1 MQVHILAQSVVSVS
15 ALEGVA
21 KEMELKN
28 SDYVELK
35 SSIVQPEM
43 LNNSFNV
50 VVVFREI
57 AAILENRTEQ
67 LPTTNAPQLAVIVD
81 YIDLSSLDPLKEA
94 GGWGCL
100 VAMLILTFPDVRWVF
115 GLIYAKTEKES
126 EIKYLRYFHDLDSF
140 YREPVSNLFDG
151 SGLREYVRKQ
161 IKTKNDGHCK
171 KMKER
176 PLLAIALDDEL
187 QFTYFNSMAA
197 YRFGWRCFPI
207 DSQTVA
213 KSLLGVDSKA
223 DIKIDLTF
231 EDFHLNFP
239 DRTKE
244 FGSLSKLE
252 DRAERLPKLNDAS
265 KRLFVTAS
273 DSDTN
278 DDENK
283 NYIEQLSKDNR
294 TDPNGKISKPVK
306 GFFGFGILSNWSQ
319 DMSKR
324 NLTSYTH
331 SKCDN
336 LENKSGG
343 HSAPGRL
350 LEVSTTLLARAS
362 RIAKDGETLTS
373 SLSAIQGAVMAT
385 DALELLGDKTPTTS
399 IAALALKH
407 ELEVTAEVQFL
418 GVTLFKNSTQERFRE
433 IRSSVD
439 KLTGDI
445 KKNPVANIAA
455 QLSIINHLIPIYNA
469 HHQIDAE
476 AVLLEKERRLD
487 VRRTYKPLKW
497 RFNNEDKLLYKFLE
511 CWEWIWSIIFYM
523 PRLYVCFLM
532 GSIARL
538 TVASAVWIFALS
550 WLLGCVDRPTF
561 DIDKLTENASPFGW
575 GFQDSFFS
583 FVSIGQINQFSN
595 LDTHMNWFIL
605 IAFTMLLGVVHVG
618 LLISHLYSIVSR
630 R

>member
-1 MQVHILAQSVVSVS
+1 
-15 ALEGVA
+15 
-21 KEMELKN
+21 
-28 SDYVELK
+28 
-35 SSIVQPEM
+35 
-43 LNNSFNV
+43 
-50 VVVFREI
+50 
-57 AAILENRTEQ
+57 
-67 LPTTNAPQLAVIVD
+67 
-81 YIDLSSLDPLKEA
+81 
-94 GGWGCL
+94 
-100 VAMLILTFPDVRWVF
+100 
-115 GLIYAKTEKES
+115 
-126 EIKYLRYFHDLDSF
+126 
-140 YREPVSNLFDG
+140 
-151 SGLREYVRKQ
+151 
-161 IKTKNDGHCK
+161 
-171 KMKER
+171 
-176 PLLAIALDDEL
+176 
-187 QFTYFNSMAA
+187 
-197 YRFGWRCFPI
+197 
-207 DSQTVA
+207 
-213 KSLLGVDSKA
+213 
-223 DIKIDLTF
+223 
-231 EDFHLNFP
+231 
-239 DRTKE
+239 
-244 FGSLSKLE
+244 
-252 DRAERLPKLNDAS
+252 
-265 KRLFVTAS
+265 VTAS

-283 NYIEQLSKDNR
+283 DYIEKLSKDKK
-294 TDPNGKISKPVK
+294 TDPNGKISKPVT
-306 GFFGFGILSNWSQ
+306 GFFGFRILSKWSQ
-319 DMSKR
+319 EMSKR
-324 NLTSYTH
+324 NLTSCTH

-418 GVTLFKNSTQERFRE
+418 GVTLFKNSTQARFRE
-433 IRSSVD
+433 IQSSVD

-476 AVLLEKERRLD
+476 AFLLEKERFLD
-487 VRRTYKPLKW
+487 VQRTYKPFEW
-497 RFNNEDKLLYKFLE
+497 RFKNKDKPKIFME
-511 CWEWIWSIIFYM
+511 CWEWTWSIIFYM

-532 GSIARL
+532 GGIARL
-538 TVASAVWIFALS
+538 TAASAVWIFALS
-550 WLLGCVDRPTF
+550 WLLSTAERPIFNIETTKKPPGNF
-561 DIDKLTENASPFGW
+561 ES

-595 LDTHMNWFIL
+595 LDTHWPWFIL
-605 IAFTMLLGVVHVG
+605 TAFAMLLGVVHVG

>member
-115 GLIYAKTEKES
+115 GLMHAKPEEES
-126 EIKYLRYFHDLDSF
+126 ENLRYFHDLDSF
-140 YREPVSNLFDG
+140 YREPVNNLFDG

-207 DSQTVA
+207 DSQAVA

-223 DIKIDLTF
+223 NIKIDLTF

-239 DRTKE
+239 DRTKN

-252 DRAERLPKLNDAS
+252 DRDKILPRLNEAS
-265 KRLFVTAS
+265 RRLFVTAS

-283 NYIEQLSKDNR
+283 DYIEKLSKDKK
-294 TDPNGKISKPVK
+294 TDPNGKISKPVT
-306 GFFGFGILSNWSQ
+306 GFFGFGILSKWSQ
-319 DMSKR
+319 ETPKR
-324 NLTSYTH
+324 NSTSCTH

-407 ELEVTAEVQFL
+407 QLEVTAEVQFL
-418 GVTLFKNSTQERFRE
+418 GVTLFKNSTQARFRE
-433 IRSSVD
+433 IQSSVD

-455 QLSIINHLIPIYNA
+455 QLSIINHLIPIYNE

-476 AVLLEKERRLD
+476 AFLLEKERFLD
-487 VRRTYKPLKW
+487 VQRTYKPFEW
-497 RFNNEDKLLYKFLE
+497 RFKNEDKPKIFME
-511 CWEWIWSIIFYM
+511 CWEWTWSIIFYM

-532 GSIARL
+532 GGIARL
-538 TVASAVWIFALS
+538 TAASAVWIFALS
-550 WLLGCVDRPTF
+550 WLLSTAERPIFNIETTKKPPGNF
-561 DIDKLTENASPFGW
+561 ES

-595 LDTHMNWFIL
+595 LDTHWPWFIL
-605 IAFTMLLGVVHVG
+605 TAFAMLLGVVHVG

>member
-1 MQVHILAQSVVSVS
+1 MHVHILAQSVISVE

-21 KEMELKN
+21 KEMELNN

-35 SSIVQPEM
+35 SSIVQPAM
-43 LNNSFNV
+43 LDNSFNLV
-50 VVVFREI
+50 AVFREI
-57 AAILENRTEQ
+57 AARLENRTEQ
-67 LPTTNAPQLAVIVD
+67 LPKTNAPQLAVIVD
-81 YIDLSSLDPLKEA
+81 CVDLASLDPLTEA

-100 VAMLILTFPDVRWVF
+100 VAMLVLTFPDVRWVF
-115 GLIYAKTEKES
+115 GLMHAKPKEDS
-126 EIKYLRYFHDLDSF
+126 EIQCLRYFHDLDSF
-140 YREPVSNLFDG
+140 YREPVNNLFDG

-161 IKTKNDGHCK
+161 IKTKHEGHCK
-171 KMKER
+171 KMKFR

-213 KSLLGVDSKA
+213 NNLLGVDSKA
-223 DIKIDLTF
+223 EIKIDLTF
-231 EDFHLNFP
+231 EDVHLNFP
-239 DRTKE
+239 DRTKN

-252 DRAERLPKLNDAS
+252 GRDKILPKLNGDK

-273 DSDTN
+273 DSGTN
-278 DDENK
+278 DDGNRDYIDDLIKQNK
-283 NYIEQLSKDNR
+283 

-306 GFFGFGILSNWSQ
+306 GFFGFGILSEWSQ
-319 DMSKR
+319 NMFNG
-324 NLTSYTH
+324 NLTSHTH
-331 SKCDN
+331 VELDN
-336 LENKSGG
+336 LNENLGE

-362 RIAKDGETLTS
+362 RIAKDGETSTS
-373 SLSAIQGAVMAT
+373 SLCAIQGAVMAT
-385 DALELLGDKTPTTS
+385 DALELLGDKTTTTS

-418 GVTLFKNSTQERFRE
+418 GVTLFKTSAQERFRE

-439 KLTGDI
+439 KLTGDM

-476 AVLLEKERRLD
+476 AVLLEKERYLD
-487 VRRTYKPLKW
+487 VRRTYKPFKW
-497 RFNNEDKLLYKFLE
+497 RFNKKSDFRE
-511 CWEWIWSIIFYM
+511 CWESISAIIFYM
-523 PRLYVCFLM
+523 PRLYICFLL
-532 GSIARL
+532 GGIRRL
-538 TVASAVWIFALS
+538 TAVSAVWVIALGLLLSFAE
-550 WLLGCVDRPTF
+550 RPTF
-561 DIDKLTENASPFGW
+561 SMDSMEQIGKLQVGPYETGL
-575 GFQDSFFS
+575 QDSFFS
-583 FVSIGQINQFSN
+583 FVSIGQISQFSN
-595 LDTHMNWFIL
+595 LDTHKLWL
-605 IAFTMLLGVVHVG
+605 IVTAFTMLLGVVHVG